1 MASAAKSIISY
12 LKGGIIMAVSTTL
25 KQVRTERNICQ
36 EDLAVA
42 IGSCGRTI
50 GRIERGERNASLE
63 LALRISK
70 YLGISVEELF
80 SIDEGSSRREI

>member
-1 MASAAKSIISY
+1 
-12 LKGGIIMAVSTTL
+12 MAVSNTL
-25 KQVRTERNICQ
+25 KQIRTERNICQ

-63 LALRISK
+63 LALRLSK
-70 YLGISVEELF
+70 YLDMAVDELF
-80 SIDEGSSRREI
+80 VLDEE

>member
-1 MASAAKSIISY
+1 
-12 LKGGIIMAVSTTL
+12 MAVSTTL
-25 KQVRTERNICQ
+25 KQVRAERNICQ

-70 YLGISVEELF
+70 YFGLSMEELF
-80 SIDEGSSRREI
+80 YITDELYVKLRDYMLFIF

>member
-1 MASAAKSIISY
+1 MTTAAKSIISY

-25 KQVRTERNICQ
+25 KQVRTVRNICQ

-80 SIDEGSSRREI
+80 SIDEG

>member
-1 MASAAKSIISY
+1 MAIATN
-12 LKGGIIMAVSTTL
+12 LR
-25 KQVRTERNICQ
+25 QVRMERNLHQ

-63 LALRISK
+63 LALRLAK
-70 YLGISVEELF
+70 YLDIPVEQLF
-80 SIDEGSSRREI
+80 QIDNSN

>member
-1 MASAAKSIISY
+1 
-12 LKGGIIMAVSTTL
+12 MAVSNSL

-36 EDLAVA
+36 EDLAFA

-63 LALRISK
+63 LALRLSK
-70 YLGISVEELF
+70 YLGVAVEDLF
-80 SIDEGSSRREI
+80 TLEEE

>member
-1 MASAAKSIISY
+1 
-12 LKGGIIMAVSTTL
+12 MAVSNTL

-36 EDLAVA
+36 EDLAIA

-63 LALRISK
+63 LALRLSK
-70 YLGISVEELF
+70 YLDVAVEELF
-80 SIDEGSSRREI
+80 VLDEEK

>member
-1 MASAAKSIISY
+1 MAIATN
-12 LKGGIIMAVSTTL
+12 LK
-25 KQVRTERNICQ
+25 KVRMERNLLQ

-63 LALRISK
+63 LALRLAK
-70 YLGISVEELF
+70 YLDIPVESLF
-80 SIDEGSSRREI
+80 QIYEP

>member
-1 MASAAKSIISY
+1 MKE
-12 LKGGIIMAVSTTL
+12 GIIMAVSTTL
-25 KQVRTERNICQ
+25 KKIRTERNIGQ
-36 EDLAVA
+36 QDLAVA

-63 LALRISK
+63 LALRLSA

-80 SIDEGSSRREI
+80 KVEDD

>member
-1 MASAAKSIISY
+1 MKEGILMAI
-12 LKGGIIMAVSTTL
+12 STTL
-25 KQVRTERNICQ
+25 KQIRTERNICQ

-63 LALRISK
+63 LALRLSR

-80 SIDEGSSRREI
+80 SLSEEEN